1 MIQTFAFIGRYFEKE
16 YSPIVYILMELF
28 SKEISRMYPKIYA
41 EAQKQ
46 IQAVAHEWFVL
57 LEKHT
62 EYEIFYDENIKIPG
76 AENALLFID

>member
-1 MIQTFAFIGRYFEKE
+1 
-16 YSPIVYILMELF
+16 
-28 SKEISRMYPKIYA
+28 MYPKIYA